1 MRRWKALPA
10 ALDPSARELVLQL
23 RQLKDARELSL
34 AQVAAKTGYSA
45 SSWERYLAGRNL
57 PPRQAVEAFA
67 RAYGADPDRLLALHE
82 VATVTWAGAAV
93 PERRAAA
100 PPDTPADPPAPQPAP
115 ERPRRGRRIR
125 IAVVAGVLVMSATAV
140 LLAVRPWHDSGS
152 AAPPSYVC
160 RITRTDGLWYAGLSR
175 TRTDLVQ
182 QGMAGAEVAE
192 VQCLLKRAG
201 FPPGDVDGIYGDLTQ
216 RAVRRL
222 QTKHHLAVDG
232 VVGPHTWKAL
242 RG

>member
-1 MRRWKALPA
+1 
-10 ALDPSARELVLQL
+10 LDPSVRELILRL
-23 RQLKDARELSL
+23 RQLKEARELSL

-67 RAYGADPDRLLALHE
+67 HAYSTDPDRLLAFHE
-82 VATVTWAGAAV
+82 VAADAWARAAV
-93 PERRAAA
+93 PEQRTAA
-100 PPDTPADPPAPQPAP
+100 PPGTPADPPAPEPQ
-115 ERPRRGRRIR
+115 RPRRGRRVR
-125 IAVVAGVLVMSATAV
+125 ITVVAGVLVMSAAAV
-140 LLAVRPWHDSGS
+140 LLAVRPWHDSGP

-160 RITRTDGLWYAGLSR
+160 RISRIDGLWYAGLSR

-192 VQCLLKRAG
+192 IQCLLKRAG

-216 RAVRRL
+216 RAVMRL
-222 QTKHHLAVDG
+222 QTKHHLSVDG
-232 VVGPHTWKAL
+232 VVGPHTWEAL

>member
-1 MRRWKALPA
+1 MPRWKALPE
-10 ALDPSARELVLQL
+10 ALAPSVHELFLRL

-34 AQVAAKTGYSA
+34 AQIAAKTGYST
-45 SSWERYLAGRNL
+45 SSWERYLAGRSL

-67 RAYGADPDRLLALHE
+67 RAYSADPDRLLALHE
-82 VATVTWAGAAV
+82 VAADAWARAAV
-93 PERRAAA
+93 PEQRTAT
-100 PPDTPADPPAPQPAP
+100 PPGAPADPPAPQ
-115 ERPRRGRRIR
+115 RPRRGRRVR
-125 IAVVAGVLVMSATAV
+125 IAVVAGALVMSVAAV
-140 LLAVRPWHDSGS
+140 LLAVRPWHDSDP

-160 RITRTDGLWYAGLSR
+160 RISRTDGLWYAGLSR

-192 VQCLLKRAG
+192 IQCLLKRAG

-222 QTKHHLAVDG
+222 QTKHHLSVDG
-232 VVGPHTWKAL
+232 VVGPHTWEAL